1 MGYGSRNLFSFVNII
16 NRYPPYFIGYPKM
29 KDRKIYKEL
38 LRRAKE
44 IEKEDDVA
52 IVMINVIE
60 KKLIVVRN
68 VKGG

>member
-1 MGYGSRNLFSFVNII
+1 
-16 NRYPPYFIGYPKM
+16 M